1 MIVNCLPLYE
11 PPPLLP
17 MKEES
22 PDESSDNSCPQ
33 SDEEPNSN
41 EASPVRAKKSFS
53 LIKARSAEALDTVAV
68 ELELHDRD
76 REDSKSDSEGYGGSV
91 AMAPRKWSRLSTALS
106 KNLMVRVH
114 SVPEVERKTTSER
127 ARGEQAK
134 EGKEELKGTTGSGE
148 EVVVPSSPKKEAEM
162 ESVPK
167 VQETPVLEGQE
178 EEEVLKENP
187 EEEEEERDLEGR
199 EEEPA
204 AKESSLHDVAK
215 EDEVR
220 EKPVPEPNVENPRVS
235 DPNIEN
241 PIPQVPESNNIE
253 TSGPTCKIETKP
265 SPSHSKKKLRNIKS
279 SSPIDDPDNGSDGE
293 TDTRLSVNYLDT
305 VTMST
310 MKRSSGSVSFYH
322 RNQLPGRSSRLEA
335 SIEEGEAGTSSPG
348 IDDILPPT
356 VEEEKEEEKEETI
369 VAQPSAASSSS
380 LPPNGPLPPDTPPQA
395 SPVVTLTPVV
405 LPVPPPTVDMEYV
418 ERSGWL
424 NKLSH
429 RRGMFGDKWQKRY
442 FVLHRSWL
450 YYFKKY
456 GVSELPS

>member
-1 MIVNCLPLYE
+1 MNCLPLYE

-17 MKEES
+17 TKEEES
-22 PDESSDNSCPQ
+22 PDESSDNSRPQ
-33 SDEEPNSN
+33 SDEEPNSSN
-41 EASPVRAKKSFS
+41 EASPVRVKKSFS

-91 AMAPRKWSRLSTALS
+91 TMAPRKWSRLSTALS

-167 VQETPVLEGQE
+167 VEGQE

-187 EEEEEERDLEGR
+187 EEEERDLEGR

-241 PIPQVPESNNIE
+241 PIPHVPESNTH
-253 TSGPTCKIETKP
+253 TSGPPHGVAKTETKP

-322 RNQLPGRSSRLEA
+322 RNQLPGRSSSRLDA
-335 SIEEGEAGTSSPG
+335 SIEEGEAGTGSPG

-369 VAQPSAASSSS
+369 VAQPSAASSS

-456 GVSELPS
+456 GVSDN